1 MVFDKQL
8 SKKFRNSDYDLNN
21 IFILKR
27 SLRSLV
33 FDCHY
38 SNHVEGRKGS

>member
-1 MVFDKQL
+1 MFFDKL
-8 SKKFRNSDYDLNN
+8 LIKKFRNSDYDLNN

-27 SLRSLV
+27 SLVS
-33 FDCHY
+33 DCHY